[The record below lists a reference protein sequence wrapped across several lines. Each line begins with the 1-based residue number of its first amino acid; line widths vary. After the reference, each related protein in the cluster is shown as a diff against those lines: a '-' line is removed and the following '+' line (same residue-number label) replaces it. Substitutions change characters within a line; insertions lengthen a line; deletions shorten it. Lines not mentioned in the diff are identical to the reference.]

1 MITPEAYSY
10 TPVSVGTTIPATLE
24 AFNAGFA
31 SIQNK
36 QLAAAVILSGSLPRF
51 YGGEVTAGTFPV
63 LNVAAGKLLLGDGT
77 VYSFPAGT
85 LTATA
90 PGAADVFSVY
100 VADDFTIDIAETVP
114 GTALMVLATATVNG
128 GATAFTIA
136 VGELTEELT
145 FTVNGDPESIV
156 QKNGSVIRRSWAYSY
171 DAAGRPDSTL
181 ETIGTGTITYTYV
194 YEEGT
199 GVLLRID
206 RTASDIALLLA
217 NGTVPANGSELA
229 DGVI

>member
-1 MITPEAYSY
+1 MDEAHPVIVSSAFTY
-10 TPVSVGTTIPATLE
+10 TPIGVGTNIAATLA
-24 AFNAGFA
+24 AFNAGFQGMA
-31 SIQNK
+31 DK
-36 QLAAAVILSGSLPRF
+36 QLAAATILSGSLPRF

-100 VADDFTIDIAETVP
+100 VAADFTIDIAETVP

-156 QKNGSVIRRSWAYSY
+156 QKNGSIIRRSWAYSY
-171 DAAGRPDSTL
+171 DADGRPDSTL
-181 ETIGTGTITYTYV
+181 ETIGTGTITYEYV
-194 YEEGT
+194 YDGTT
-199 GVLLRID
+199 GVLLTIN
-206 RTASDIALLLA
+206 RTASDAGSAL
-217 NGTVPANGSELA
+217 
-229 DGVI
+229 